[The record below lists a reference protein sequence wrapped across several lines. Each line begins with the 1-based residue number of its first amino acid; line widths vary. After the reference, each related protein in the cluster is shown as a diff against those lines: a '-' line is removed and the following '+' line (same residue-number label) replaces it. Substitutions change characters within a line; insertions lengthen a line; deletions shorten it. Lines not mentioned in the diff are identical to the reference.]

1 MDTSHSGLLGR
12 AQQVASW
19 SLRRLL
25 GRPQRD
31 PYEINAQQQQQQQ
44 QPGQNAGAAANF
56 TPNWRGIR
64 QGWPAGV
71 TCAHLEESWFAA
83 DVVEERGAYC
93 YCGCSETMVVEE
105 GEGEDDDDDDEHD
118 DEEERQRHR
127 EEVARDTLA
136 EMLQDAVPFARSDG
150 TASRRADPRIVRA
163 TRARLLWAFVED
175 VAGEGGD
182 AFGIREK
189 KKKKDK
195 KGRKQQKRTKGDNG
209 EGAAQQQEEKQQQ
222 QQQQKR
228 KQKQKQRQPR
238 TFPRFP
244 DLPAELRLEI
254 WSLALRGRSRGLGV
268 GVVRAWRY
276 NWHADVLLPALAA
289 VCREARDVVLAAAVT
304 SGAAGGATGLTI
316 HDRLDLGNSPDGRK
330 LAGLLG
336 CVGKLH
342 GGVVL
347 GLNHFLGRGQAIQDD
362 GLLGLD
368 LARLAAGGG
377 ASLGKVLKEV
387 VSGGNGVVLVTV
399 QTVYITLGSGT
410 APWEGSGGG
419 VEGYLQRLQ
428 AIGEFDFVKEVD
440 VSAGEG
446 FGVDDDGKVDAG
458 MYWRQMIPH
467 EACHHVTEVVP
478 LGDAAR
484 MRRILA
490 VGEVTGQWEGG
501 RRPKLLAVAHHSH
514 AFCLDRCLREW
525 WDKCGEE
532 TVRAGMERVIR
543 ADGVGVVS
551 GEEEEVVVL
560 PEVVPAVRFKIQWP
574 GLEPPMIAD
583 GEVCWET

>member
-1 MDTSHSGLLGR
+1 MDASYHSRLLGR

-31 PYEINAQQQQQQQ
+31 PHEDDQQQQQQGQ
-44 QPGQNAGAAANF
+44 DPGTAANF
-56 TPNWRGIR
+56 TPDWRGIR

-71 TCAHLEESWFAA
+71 TCSHLTESWFAA
-83 DVVEERGAYC
+83 ADSVDDPGPSC
-93 YCGCSETMVVEE
+93 CCCGCCRRTA
-105 GEGEDDDDDDEHD
+105 GEEDDDYAEC
-118 DEEERQRHR
+118 EGEKQRH
-127 EEVARDTLA
+127 EEQVARDTLA
-136 EMLQDAVPFARSDG
+136 EMLQDAVPFALSDG
-150 TASRRADPRIVRA
+150 SASGQADPRIVRA
-163 TRARLLWAFVED
+163 ARERLLWAFDED
-175 VAGEGGD
+175 VAGGGGD
-182 AFGIREK
+182 AFGIRRRKKKKEK
-189 KKKKDK
+189 KKKEKDN
-195 KGRKQQKRTKGDNG
+195 KGRKQKMTNEDNG
-209 EGAAQQQEEKQQQ
+209 KGAATRQQQ
-222 QQQQKR
+222 
-228 KQKQKQRQPR
+228 RQSR
-238 TFPRFP
+238 TFHLFP

-254 WSLALRGRSRGLGV
+254 WSLALRERSRGLGV

-276 NWHADVLLPALAA
+276 NWHADVPPPALAA
-289 VCREARDVVLAAAVT
+289 VCREARDVVLSSMVT
-304 SGAAGGATGLTI
+304 TTTGGAADPTGLTVY
-316 HDRLDLGNSPDGRK
+316 DRLDLGNSPDGRR

-336 CVGKLH
+336 CVGKLR

-377 ASLGKVLKEV
+377 ASLGSVLKEV
-387 VSGGNGVVLVTV
+387 ASGGKGVVLVTV

-410 APWEGSGGG
+410 APWEGPGGG

-440 VSAGEG
+440 VTTGREG
-446 FGVDDDGKVDAG
+446 FSVDDAGNVDAG

-490 VGEVTGQWEGG
+490 VGEVTGQWDGG
-501 RRPKLLAVAHHSH
+501 RRPKLLALAHHSH
-514 AFCLDRCLREW
+514 AFCLDGCLGEW
-525 WDKCGEE
+525 WRRCGEE
-532 TVRAGMERVIR
+532 TVRAGMERVMR
-543 ADGVGVVS
+543 ADGVVG
-551 GEEEEVVVL
+551 GEEEDDGVVML

-574 GLEPPMIAD
+574 GLEPPKIVD
-583 GEVCWET
+583 GEVCWEG